1 MSAVLS
7 SKIYGQRFNY
17 LANLFAKY
25 SALEITLGITRQAK
39 RLTMA
44 TDLENIQRLLD
55 RFKRPIPSGDDYQT
69 RLVEEFE
76 LILSQRFTDYFL
88 QICDIIDLTTD
99 LTHMTRG
106 SAGSSL
112 VCYLLGITDVDP
124 IKWNIPVAR
133 FMNPMRDDLPD
144 VDIDFEHHRQ
154 TEVMER
160 IFQKWPGKTARLSNY
175 VTYKE
180 KSARREAAKRLGA
193 TGNLPR
199 NFTYEKVG
207 VDPKEARRIER
218 KLLGKKRCI
227 SKHCGGIVMF
237 TRQLPKSLI
246 SADNQILLD
255 KHEVED
261 LEHLKVDILANRGL
275 SQLLQIDPDR
285 RLDDYPETDEATS
298 KLLARGDVLGVT
310 QGESP
315 AMRRLFRAIQPTS
328 MQDCVFATA
337 MIRPVAMSGRQKAAV
352 FQDWSREAVQ
362 DSIVFE
368 DDAIDIISNIIG
380 VDMYEADMYRRAFAK
395 KNDEKILE
403 FVERM
408 GNNPRKAE
416 AMAALQELSG
426 FGLCRAHAVNLGRLI
441 WALAYQK
448 AHNPESFWR
457 AHLAHCQGSYRSWVY
472 QCEAHRR
479 GIETKPGWWQH
490 SFIPGC
496 GVRSNYLQRVSFA
509 GVIAN
514 GRVFRGRGNRWVTFL
529 TLGTNYGEYID
540 VTIQRPFQY
549 RDGDVVVGSGSIKHS
564 NNSDYIQ
571 CTEQTIYTLGE
582 WLNRVNKNG

>member
-1 MSAVLS
+1 M
-7 SKIYGQRFNY
+7 K
-17 LANLFAKY
+17 
-25 SALEITLGITRQAK
+25 
-39 RLTMA
+39 
-44 TDLENIQRLLD
+44 TDLENIQRLYD
-55 RFKRPIPSGDDYQT
+55 RFKRPVPPGTEYQE

-76 LILSQRFTDYFL
+76 LILNLRFTEYFL

-99 LTHMTRG
+99 ITHMTRG

-112 VCYLLGITDVDP
+112 ICYLLGITDVDP
-124 IKWNIPVAR
+124 IKWKIPVAR
-133 FMNPMRDDLPD
+133 FMNPLRDDLPD
-144 VDIDFEHHRQ
+144 VDIDFEHWRQ
-154 TEVMER
+154 GEVMNR
-160 IFQKWPGKTARLSNY
+160 IFKKWPGKTARLSNY
-175 VTYKE
+175 VTYKP

-193 TGNLPR
+193 AGRLPR
-199 NFTYEKVG
+199 GFTYESVG
-207 VDPKEARRIER
+207 VDPVEAKRIER

-275 SQLLQIDPDR
+275 SQLLEIDPHTA
-285 RLDDYPETDEATS
+285 LEDYPEYDEAAA
-298 KLLARGDVLGVT
+298 KLLCRGDVLGVT

-328 MQDCVFATA
+328 VYDCVFATA
-337 MIRPVAMSGRQKAAV
+337 MVRPVAMSGRQKAAV
-352 FQDWSREAVQ
+352 FQDWSQETLQ

-368 DDAIDIISNIIG
+368 DDAIEIISNIIG
-380 VDMYEADMYRRAFAK
+380 VDAYEADSYRRAFAK
-395 KNDEKILE
+395 KHDEKILE

-408 GNNPRKAE
+408 GNNPRRAE

-448 AHNPESFWR
+448 AHNPEAFWR
-457 AHLAHCQGSYRSWVY
+457 ANLKHCQGSYRSWVY
-472 QCEAHRR
+472 QTEAHRR
-479 GIETKPGWWQH
+479 NILTEPGWWH
-490 SFIPGC
+490 RGFPEGL
-496 GVRSNYLQRVSFA
+496 GVQQKYLERVNFA

-514 GRVFRGRGNRWVTFL
+514 GRTFRGKNGRYVTFL
-529 TLGTNYGEYID
+529 TLGTNYGEYVD
-540 VTIQRPFQY
+540 VTVQRPFTY
-549 RDGDVVVGSGSIKHS
+549 RDGDIVSGSGVVRHS
-564 NNSDYIQ
+564 NNSDYINCGDAKLWTFSQ
-571 CTEQTIYTLGE
+571 WRKQLYGD
-582 WLNRVNKNG
+582 

>member
-1 MSAVLS
+1 
-7 SKIYGQRFNY
+7 
-17 LANLFAKY
+17 
-25 SALEITLGITRQAK
+25 
-39 RLTMA
+39 MA

-55 RFKRPIPSGDDYQT
+55 RFKRPVPPGPEYQN
-69 RLVEEFE
+69 RLAEEFE

-124 IKWNIPVAR
+124 IEWNIPVAR
-133 FMNPMRDDLPD
+133 FMNPLRDDLPD

-160 IFQKWPGKTARLSNY
+160 IFRKWPGKTARLSNY

-193 TGNLPR
+193 TGTLPR
-199 NFTYEKVG
+199 NFTYERLG
-207 VDPKEARRIER
+207 LDAKEAKRIER
-218 KLLGKKRCI
+218 KLIGKKRAI

-237 TRQLPKSLI
+237 TRQLAKSLI
-246 SADNQILLD
+246 SQDNQILLD
-255 KHEVED
+255 KYEIED

-275 SQLLQIDPDR
+275 SQLLEIDPDTP
-285 RLDDYPETDEATS
+285 LASYPAYDDRTAA
-298 KLLARGDVLGVT
+298 LLARGDVLGVT

-328 MQDCVFATA
+328 VYDCVFATA
-337 MIRPVAMSGRQKAAV
+337 MIRPVAMSGRQKAAM
-352 FQDWSREAVQ
+352 FQDWSQEATQ
-362 DSIVFE
+362 DSVVFE
-368 DDAIDIISNIIG
+368 DDAIDIISSIIG

-403 FVERM
+403 FVERL

-448 AHNPESFWR
+448 AHNPEAFWR
-457 AHLAHCQGSYRSWVY
+457 ANLKHCQGSYRPWVY

-479 GIETKPGWWQH
+479 GIPTKPGWWQNG
-490 SFIPGC
+490 FVPNC
-496 GVRSNYLQRVSFA
+496 GVRQQWLERVEFA

-514 GRVFRGRGNRWVTFL
+514 GRVFKGKNGRWVTFL

-540 VTIQRPFQY
+540 VTIQRSFAY
-549 RDGDVVVGSGSIKHS
+549 KDGDVVHGVGKIQHQ

-571 CTEQTIYTLGE
+571 TTDVKLYR
-582 WLNRVNKNG
+582 LNKWINRDTYG

>member
-1 MSAVLS
+1 
-7 SKIYGQRFNY
+7 
-17 LANLFAKY
+17 
-25 SALEITLGITRQAK
+25 
-39 RLTMA
+39 MA
-44 TDLENIQRLLD
+44 TKDLENIQRLLD
-55 RFKRPIPSGDDYQT
+55 RFKRPIPPGDTYQI
-69 RLVEEFE
+69 RLAEEFE
-76 LILSQRFTDYFL
+76 LILSQRFTDYFI

-99 LTHMTRG
+99 MTHMTRG

-124 IKWNIPVAR
+124 VKWQIPVAR

-144 VDIDFEHHRQ
+144 VDIDFEHWRQ
-154 TEVMER
+154 TEVMNR
-160 IFQKWPGKTARLSNY
+160 IFKKWPGKTARLSNY

-207 VDPKEARRIER
+207 VDPTEAKRIER
-218 KLLGKKRCI
+218 KLIGKKRCI

-275 SQLLQIDPDR
+275 SQLLEIDPDR

-408 GNNPRKAE
+408 GNNPRKAD
-416 AMAALQELSG
+416 AMLALQELSG

-448 AHNPESFWR
+448 AHNPEAFWR
-457 AHLAHCQGSYRSWVY
+457 ANLKHCQGSYRAWVY

-496 GVRSNYLQRVSFA
+496 GVRANYLQRVSFA

-571 CTEQTIYTLGE
+571 CTEQKIHTLGE
-582 WLNRVNKNG
+582 WLNRVDKTR

>member
-1 MSAVLS
+1 
-7 SKIYGQRFNY
+7 
-17 LANLFAKY
+17 
-25 SALEITLGITRQAK
+25 
-39 RLTMA
+39 MA

-55 RFKRPIPSGDDYQT
+55 RFKRPVPPGPEYQT
-69 RLVEEFE
+69 RLAEEFE
-76 LILSQRFTDYFL
+76 LILNQRFTDYFL

-124 IKWNIPVAR
+124 IQWRIPVAR
-133 FMNPMRDDLPD
+133 FMNPLRDDLPD

-154 TEVMER
+154 TQVMER
-160 IFQKWPGKTARLSNY
+160 IFKKWPGKTARLSNY

-199 NFTYEKVG
+199 NFTYESVG
-207 VDPKEARRIER
+207 VNANEAKRIER
-218 KLLGKKRCI
+218 KLMGKKRAI

-246 SADNQILLD
+246 SQDNQILLD
-255 KHEVED
+255 KYEVED

-275 SQLLQIDPDR
+275 SQLLEIDPDTP
-285 RLDDYPETDEATS
+285 LASYPHTDARTS
-298 KLLARGDVLGVT
+298 ALLSRGDVLGVT

-337 MIRPVAMSGRQKAAV
+337 MIRPVAMSGRQNAAM
-352 FQDWSREAVQ
+352 FQDWSQETVQ
-362 DSIVFE
+362 DSVVFE

-403 FVERM
+403 FVERL
-408 GNNPRKAE
+408 GNNPRKQE

-448 AHNPESFWR
+448 AHNPEAFWR
-457 AHLAHCQGSYRSWVY
+457 ANLKHCQGSYKQWVY
-472 QCEAHRR
+472 QCEAHRK
-479 GIETKPGWWQH
+479 GIETKPGWWQKG
-490 SFIPGC
+490 FIPGC
-496 GVRSNYLQRVSFA
+496 GVRANYLERVEFA

-514 GRVFRGRGNRWVTFL
+514 GRVFRGRNNRYVTFL

-540 VTIQRPFQY
+540 VTIQRPFAY
-549 RDGDVVVGSGSIKHS
+549 RDGDVVAGSGMVKHS
-564 NNSDYIQ
+564 NNSDYIHVTDQ
-571 CTEQTIYTLGE
+571 KLYTIGD
-582 WLNRVNKNG
+582 WLKRVNETRNT

>member
-1 MSAVLS
+1 
-7 SKIYGQRFNY
+7 
-17 LANLFAKY
+17 
-25 SALEITLGITRQAK
+25 
-39 RLTMA
+39 MA

-55 RFKRPIPSGDDYQT
+55 RFKRPVPSGPEYQN
-69 RLVEEFE
+69 RLAEEFE

-124 IKWNIPVAR
+124 IEWNIPVAR
-133 FMNPMRDDLPD
+133 FMNPFRDDLPD

-160 IFQKWPGKTARLSNY
+160 IFRKWPGKTARLSNY

-199 NFTYEKVG
+199 NFTYEKIG
-207 VDPKEARRIER
+207 VDPVEAKRIER
-218 KLLGKKRCI
+218 KLLGTKRAI

-246 SADNQILLD
+246 TQDNQILLD
-255 KHEVED
+255 KYEIED

-275 SQLLQIDPDR
+275 SQLMDIDPDTA
-285 RLDDYPETDEATS
+285 LADYPAYDDRTAA
-298 KLLARGDVLGVT
+298 LLCRGDVLGVT

-328 MQDCVFATA
+328 VYDCVFATA
-337 MIRPVAMSGRQKAAV
+337 MIRPVAMSGRQKAAM
-352 FQDWSREAVQ
+352 FQDWSREATE
-362 DSIVFE
+362 DSVVFE
-368 DDAIDIISNIIG
+368 DDAIDIISSIIG

-403 FVERM
+403 FVERL

-448 AHNPESFWR
+448 AHNPEAFWR
-457 AHLAHCQGSYRSWVY
+457 ANLKHCQGSYKQWVY
-472 QCEAHRR
+472 QCEAHRK
-479 GIETKPGWWQH
+479 GIDTKPGWWQH
-490 SFIPGC
+490 GFIPRC
-496 GVRSNYLQRVSFA
+496 GVRQKWLEHIEFA

-514 GRVFRGRGNRWVTFL
+514 GRVFRGKNGKYVTFL
-529 TLGTNYGEYID
+529 TLGIDYGKYID
-540 VTIQRPFQY
+540 ITIQRPFAY
-549 RDGDVVVGSGSIKHS
+549 RDGDIVSGSGVIRHQ
-564 NNSDYIQ
+564 NNSDYIS
-571 CTEQTIYTLGE
+571 CSDAKLWTLTQ
-582 WLNRVNKNG
+582 WNQDQHNA